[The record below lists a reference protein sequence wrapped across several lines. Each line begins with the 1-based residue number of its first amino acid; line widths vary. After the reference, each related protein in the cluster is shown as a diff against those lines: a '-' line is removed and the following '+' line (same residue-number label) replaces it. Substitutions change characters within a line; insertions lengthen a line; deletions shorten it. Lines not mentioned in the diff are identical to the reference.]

1 MNKYNVL
8 AVNGVNSGNANRLE
22 ALAEGTNINLT
33 YTEMNG
39 SKALDS
45 FKSNQPDLVLIETDA
60 DSDQSELNIANEF
73 HQANENTPVLFLTK
87 DPLKLKSGSRK
98 DSYFQF
104 PVTKHDFS
112 KTVTQTILNYRK
124 KNHADAG
131 IKEAPYQRNEQNHSF
146 FVKIG
151 NKLKRVETGKICYI
165 EVEEKYCSVNINN
178 RQIHVKIALKDF
190 LKKLPD
196 SKFVRTHRNFVV
208 NTDFVQSVN
217 LGSNTVVM
225 DDREIPF
232 SRTYKEELM
241 NQLNL
246 I

>member
-8 AVNGVNSGNANRLE
+8 AVSGVNSGNANRLE
-22 ALAEGTNINLT
+22 ALAEGTDINLF
-33 YTEMNG
+33 YTEMNEG
-39 SKALDS
+39 KALDS
-45 FKSNQPDLVLIETDA
+45 FKTNQPDLVLIETDT
-60 DSDQSELNIANEF
+60 DSDQSELNLANEF
-73 HQANENTPVLFLTK
+73 HQVNENTPVLFLTK
-87 DPLKLKSGSRK
+87 DPLKLKNGSKK
-98 DSYFQF
+98 DSYFQY

-124 KNHADAG
+124 KNNVNNG
-131 IKEAPYQRNEQNHSF
+131 IQEAPYRPSVQNHSF

-151 NKLKRVETGKICYI
+151 NKLKRVETDKISYI
-165 EVEEKYCSVNINN
+165 EVEEKYCSVNIEN

-196 SKFVRTHRNFVV
+196 NKFVRTHRNFVV

-217 LGSNTVVM
+217 LGNNTVIM

-232 SRTYKEELM
+232 SRTYKEESM

>member
-8 AVNGVNSGNANRLE
+8 AVNGVNSGNVNRLQS
-22 ALAEGTNINLT
+22 LAEGTDINLV
-33 YTEMNG
+33 YTEMNEG
-39 SKALDS
+39 KALDS
-45 FKSNQPDLVLIETDA
+45 FKTHHPDLVLIETDA
-60 DSDQSELNIANEF
+60 DSDQSEFNLANEF
-73 HQANENTPVLFLTK
+73 QQVSETTPVLFLTK
-87 DPLKLKSGSRK
+87 DPLKLKSGSNK
-98 DSYFQF
+98 DSYLQY

-112 KTVTQTILNYRK
+112 KTVSQTILNYRK
-124 KNHADAG
+124 KSQVNAG
-131 IKEAPYQRNEQNHSF
+131 IKEAPFQRNVQNHSF

-151 NKLKRVETGKICYI
+151 NKLKRVETGKINYI
-165 EVEEKYCSVNINN
+165 EVQEKYCSVNIEN

-190 LKKLPD
+190 LKKLPEG
-196 SKFVRTHRNFVV
+196 KFIRTHRNFVV

-217 LGSNTVVM
+217 LGNNTVIM
-225 DDREIPF
+225 DEREIPF

>member
-8 AVNGVNSGNANRLE
+8 AVSGVNSGNANRLE
-22 ALAEGTNINLT
+22 ALAEGTDINLF
-33 YTEMNG
+33 YTEMNEG
-39 SKALDS
+39 KALDS
-45 FKSNQPDLVLIETDA
+45 FKTNQPDLVLIETDT
-60 DSDQSELNIANEF
+60 DSDQSELNLANEF
-73 HQANENTPVLFLTK
+73 HQVNENTPVLFLTK
-87 DPLKLKSGSRK
+87 DPLKLENGSKK
-98 DSYFQF
+98 DSYFQY

-124 KNHADAG
+124 KNNVNNG
-131 IKEAPYQRNEQNHSF
+131 IQEAPYRPSVQNHSF

-151 NKLKRVETGKICYI
+151 NKLKRVETDKISYI
-165 EVEEKYCSVNINN
+165 EVEEKYCSVNIEN

-196 SKFVRTHRNFVV
+196 NKFVRTHRNFVV

-217 LGSNTVVM
+217 LGNNTVIM

-232 SRTYKEELM
+232 SRTYKEESM